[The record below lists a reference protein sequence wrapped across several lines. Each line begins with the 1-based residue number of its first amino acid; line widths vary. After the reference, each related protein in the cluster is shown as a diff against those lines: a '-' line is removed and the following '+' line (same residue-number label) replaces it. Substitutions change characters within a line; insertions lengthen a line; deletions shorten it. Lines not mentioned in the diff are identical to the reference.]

1 MNNAPITLLPVSEGL
16 DHELLAEN
24 TPGRLLIC
32 KDLLAQ
38 AELLTLVKTSM
49 WICYTAYQ
57 KS

>member
-1 MNNAPITLLPVSEGL
+1 MNNTNNAPITLLPVSEGL

-49 WICYTAYQ
+49 
-57 KS
+57 